1 MAIRWTPAELA
12 EMARADAEIEA
23 SFRVTDAD
31 LAIGR
36 LFDREVILDRMD
48 SKQKR
53 IAEYQR
59 RYREAHKE
67 EIAESQRRYYETH
80 KEEIAEGKRRYYET
94 HKEEIAESQ
103 RRYYETHKEEI
114 AESQRRYREAHKE
127 EIAEGKRELRDARIA
142 LGLTQ
147 KQAAELL
154 GVAQPTVCLWET
166 ISPPPNWREMIEK
179 LTGQHKKRRRQR

>member
-1 MAIRWTPAELA
+1 MAIRWTPAELE

-36 LFDREVILDRMD
+36 LFDREAILDRMD

-53 IAEYQR
+53 IAE
-59 RYREAHKE
+59 A
-67 EIAESQRRYYETH
+67 
-80 KEEIAEGKRRYYET
+80 
-94 HKEEIAESQ
+94 
-103 RRYYETHKEEI
+103 
-114 AESQRRYREAHKE
+114 QRRYREAHKE

-154 GVAQPTVCLWET
+154 GVDPSTVCRWET
-166 ISPPPNWREMIEK
+166 IKPPPNWREMIAKMKEPA
-179 LTGQHKKRRRQR
+179 

>member
-1 MAIRWTPAELA
+1 MAIGWTPAELA

-31 LAIGR
+31 IAIGR
-36 LFDREVILDRMD
+36 LFDREVILGRMD

-53 IAEYQR
+53 IAE
-59 RYREAHKE
+59 A
-67 EIAESQRRYYETH
+67 QRRYYETH
-80 KEEIAEGKRRYYET
+80 KEEIAE
-94 HKEEIAESQ
+94 AQ
-103 RRYYETHKEEI
+103 
-114 AESQRRYREAHKE
+114 
-127 EIAEGKRELRDARIA
+127 RELRDARIA

-166 ISPPPNWREMIEK
+166 ISPPKNWREMIEK
-179 LTGQHKKRRRQR
+179 LTGRHKKSRRYKNRL

>member
-1 MAIRWTPAELA
+1 MAIRWTPAELE

-36 LFDREVILDRMD
+36 LFDREAILDRMD

-53 IAEYQR
+53 IAE
-59 RYREAHKE
+59 
-67 EIAESQRRYYETH
+67 SQRRYYEAH
-80 KEEIAEGKRRYYET
+80 KEERTEA
-94 HKEEIAESQ
+94 
-103 RRYYETHKEEI
+103 
-114 AESQRRYREAHKE
+114 QRRYREAHKE

-154 GVAQPTVCLWET
+154 GVAQSTVCYWET
-166 ISPPPNWREMIEK
+166 ISPPKNWREMIEK
-179 LTGQHKKRRRQR
+179 LTEPA